1 MLIREI
7 LSESKKKRD
16 TQPETKISIKPV
28 LASTFRASFDANVKQ
43 TPNRDTITNNLIRFI
58 NEKMQ
63 KPFLAYPG
71 MDLDFDSDNPYALKK
86 IRHAKMGFDH
96 RLFYALHREDSVV
109 YLVLFGIFTHDAS
122 GIGTRQNRNLQKSL
136 ADQFDRARQ
145 NVSSYQPFGK

>member
-1 MLIREI
+1 MLIREL
-7 LSESKKKRD
+7 LSESKKK
-16 TQPETKISIKPV
+16 QPNQSGSKVSVKPV
-28 LASTFRASFDANVKQ
+28 LASTFRASFDANVRQ
-43 TPNRDTITNNLIRFI
+43 TPNRDAITTNLVRFI

-63 KPFLAYPG
+63 KPFVAYPG
-71 MDLDFDSDNPYALKK
+71 MDLDFAHDNPYALKK
-86 IRHAKMGFDH
+86 IRHAKMGLDH
-96 RLFYALHREDSVV
+96 RLFYAWHREDSVV